1 MWQTD
6 LHARAEKLRD
16 AKVTD
21 FDGAIGCDE
30 DVLSFDVAVQDL
42 GGVEYARARARVER
56 VCRLYLAA
64 VDVMQGHQDMQER
77 LPNIRIREP
86 LPSLPL
92 DRVAESSCAMCHSF
106 HT

>member
-1 MWQTD
+1 VWQTD

-56 VCRLYLAA
+56 VCRKALPCGCGRDAGPSGHARAPSKYTNQRTSALAA
-64 VDVMQGHQDMQER
+64 
-77 LPNIRIREP
+77 
-86 LPSLPL
+86 S
-92 DRVAESSCAMCHSF
+92 
-106 HT
+106 